1 MIITRLKLKN
11 YRIYRD
17 IEIDFPRGPI
27 GIVGRNGIGKSTL
40 LESIGWCLYGNTT
53 ARTDQKYI
61 KTTGV
66 DDDCSVTLE
75 LTINDMPVKI
85 EREISKDG
93 ITNAKLFTN
102 NSIQPIVQGS
112 SAVGKYVEND
122 IIKMNSKSFFNSI
135 FAKQQELSVFSN
147 MSLGERKKMIEKL
160 LGIDVIE
167 KAQTN
172 IRKKKKNSIDKK
184 DLISEQIKNEDSLT
198 KQLKEK
204 ILEKKNHEQLS
215 KTIKKNIVIA
225 SISKQKSQNIF
236 QKLEKKYKLY
246 NIRRMTLEK
255 TTVLQN
261 AENNKLKKVKQYIK
275 SATQAK
281 CEINELDANI
291 KKYHIVSKKINV
303 LTKQREKY
311 QQMEMLV
318 KENKQCV
325 SEIMENDQTLKN
337 YETKMSM
344 IEKKTYG
351 LKKITAKLKMLKND
365 ETNKNNE
372 IIDITSKFKTDKSN
386 KIKQEQKYEN
396 MKKLGDKSNCPVCRR
411 LLGKHYDSV
420 LKDIQHDIDQIN
432 IKMQKKKQI
441 KSNIEFFIKNIKKEI
456 GDTESLLNVI
466 NTNKSKYNEL
476 EIKCKVIKNNTGK
489 LHKKKINYDKKIKK
503 HDGMEYSK
511 DVHNTLKKEF
521 KNLSRDYERV
531 LEIKNESKKIPS
543 LVKQQKICE
552 KNILK
557 FKNKIIQYQNIIKK
571 MDYNE
576 SIHEKSKIN
585 YESSVEQYQELEKSE
600 IDVNGKINTVDE
612 SIKFIQKDIME
623 NKQLLQ
629 DYLDTE
635 KKIIVLKKLENIM
648 GEFRLYLIS
657 RIRPSLSHKTSEL
670 LKNMTRGKYSALEL
684 DEDYNI
690 KINDVGNYY
699 EINRFSGGEIDLVN
713 LCFRMAI
720 SEELAER
727 SGNSIGGFIAL
738 DEVFGSQDSE
748 RKINILQQLLG
759 LTNRF
764 DQILL
769 ITHIEDVREKLPY
782 VLFIKE
788 GSDGNVF
795 IEKQGDSNFVMN
807 NAR

>member
-557 FKNKIIQYQNIIKK
+557 FKNKII
-571 MDYNE
+571 
-576 SIHEKSKIN
+576 H
-585 YESSVEQYQELEKSE
+585 
-600 IDVNGKINTVDE
+600 
-612 SIKFIQKDIME
+612 
-623 NKQLLQ
+623 
-629 DYLDTE
+629 
-635 KKIIVLKKLENIM
+635 
-648 GEFRLYLIS
+648 
-657 RIRPSLSHKTSEL
+657 
-670 LKNMTRGKYSALEL
+670 
-684 DEDYNI
+684 I
-690 KINDVGNYY
+690 KI
-699 EINRFSGGEIDLVN
+699 
-713 LCFRMAI
+713 
-720 SEELAER
+720 
-727 SGNSIGGFIAL
+727 
-738 DEVFGSQDSE
+738 
-748 RKINILQQLLG
+748 
-759 LTNRF
+759 
-764 DQILL
+764 
-769 ITHIEDVREKLPY
+769 
-782 VLFIKE
+782 
-788 GSDGNVF
+788 
-795 IEKQGDSNFVMN
+795 
-807 NAR
+807 